1 MCFGL
6 VFSVLNGVRLQNWA
20 HYDPCIRQGKG
31 KMYHL
36 LDCARFLLR
45 HRAAGVGTRPPPPY
59 SDPDLLTPR
68 RPSYHTR
75 IIPHRCLVYFLLPLQ
90 EFVKIA
96 RLRLQMSRI
105 GVPPNAEMQARAEGK
120 DPSAV
125 AEEVRCVDV
134 CARSS
139 TRSRR
144 EARRPSEQRS
154 GHGGLELAGCRRAD
168 VQLMSQPYS
177 SANTQG
183 LSSSHARY
191 GLRGRPLLTMFAVA
205 FFPRPRR

>member
-1 MCFGL
+1 
-6 VFSVLNGVRLQNWA
+6 
-20 HYDPCIRQGKG
+20 
-31 KMYHL
+31 
-36 LDCARFLLR
+36 
-45 HRAAGVGTRPPPPY
+45 
-59 SDPDLLTPR
+59 
-68 RPSYHTR
+68 
-75 IIPHRCLVYFLLPLQ
+75 
-90 EFVKIA
+90 
-96 RLRLQMSRI
+96 MSRI

-139 TRSRR
+139 TRFRR
-144 EARRPSEQRS
+144 EARRPSEQPS

-183 LSSSHARY
+183 LSSSHVRY
-191 GLRGRPLLTMFAVA
+191 GLRGRPLTVFAVA